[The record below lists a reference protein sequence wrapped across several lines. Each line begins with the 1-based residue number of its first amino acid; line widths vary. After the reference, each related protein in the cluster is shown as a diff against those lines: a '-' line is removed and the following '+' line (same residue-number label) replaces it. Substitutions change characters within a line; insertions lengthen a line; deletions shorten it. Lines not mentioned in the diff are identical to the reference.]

1 MLSGRGGSVP
11 AASPMSRDIINFD
24 EIDEHGPQEYRGTF
38 TIDVSELDREEVSN
52 LGPVEAEARVEPGN
66 SAGEYVAE
74 GSVKFAADFECSRCL
89 DPYPFAATSA
99 FHVRF
104 RPRPEIT
111 EENEEVEITQPEELD
126 VEFYS
131 ERTVPLRDFA
141 IEQLQLSIPMKPLC
155 NENCL
160 GLCPEC
166 GANRNKQQCG
176 CAAPADARWGALADI
191 RDQLAKKIN
200 N

>member
-1 MLSGRGGSVP
+1 M
-11 AASPMSRDIINFD
+11 ASRMSRDIINFD

-38 TIDVSELDREEVSN
+38 KVDVSELDRVEVSN
-52 LGPVEAEARVEPGN
+52 LEPVEVETTVEPG
-66 SAGEYVAE
+66 SLAGEYLAD
-74 GSVKFAADFECSRCL
+74 GTVKFAADFECSRCV
-89 DPYPFAATSA
+89 DPYPFAGTSS

-104 RPRPEIT
+104 RPRPEVT
-111 EENEEVEITQPEELD
+111 EENAEVEITQPEELD

-131 ERTVPLRDFA
+131 ERSVPLRDLA
-141 IEQLQLSIPMKPLC
+141 IEQVQLSIPMKPLC

-166 GANRNKQQCG
+166 GANRNKEQCG
-176 CAAPADARWGALADI
+176 CASSTTDERWGALADI

>member
-1 MLSGRGGSVP
+1 MARE
-11 AASPMSRDIINFD
+11 IINFD
-24 EIDEHGPQEYRGTF
+24 EVDEHGPQEYSGTF
-38 TIDVSELDREEVSN
+38 TIAVSELDREEVSN
-52 LGPVEAEARVEPGN
+52 LGPVDAEVRVEVGN
-66 SAGEYVAE
+66 SGGEYIAD

-89 DPYPFAATSA
+89 DPYPFAATSI

-104 RPRPEIT
+104 RPRPEVI
-111 EENEEVEITQPEELD
+111 EESAEVEITQPEELD

-131 ERTVPLRDFA
+131 ERTVPLRDLA
-141 IEQLQLSIPMKPLC
+141 VEQVQLSIPMKPLC
-155 NENCL
+155 TENCL

-166 GANRNKQQCG
+166 GKNRNKQQCA
-176 CAAPADARWGALADI
+176 CTPATDERWGALADI